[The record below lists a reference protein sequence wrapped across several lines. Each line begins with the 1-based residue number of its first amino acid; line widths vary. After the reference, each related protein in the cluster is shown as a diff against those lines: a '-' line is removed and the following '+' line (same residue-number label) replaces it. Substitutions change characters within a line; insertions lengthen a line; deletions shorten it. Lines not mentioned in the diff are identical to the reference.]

1 MEQGI
6 YFIKQGIKF
15 GEAHNEIWSSEKTSA
30 AHTRHLRSF
39 GRIAVSIKTRACYTT
54 LTPLPLI
61 GLCFITMHK
70 YTNLALRIT

>member
-30 AHTRHLRSF
+30 AHTRHLRVRRKF
-39 GRIAVSIKTRACYTT
+39 GICVIRLDYIFMGSQVTAK
-54 LTPLPLI
+54 
-61 GLCFITMHK
+61 
-70 YTNLALRIT
+70 